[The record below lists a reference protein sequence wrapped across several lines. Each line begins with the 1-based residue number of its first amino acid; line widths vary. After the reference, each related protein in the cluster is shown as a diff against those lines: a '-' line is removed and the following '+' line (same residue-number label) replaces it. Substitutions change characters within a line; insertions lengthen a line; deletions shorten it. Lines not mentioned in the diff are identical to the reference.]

1 MFRHILI
8 PTDGSELAEKAI
20 CYGVE
25 LAKEQAAKITAVV
38 VTRPFLIVTL
48 EPGMLAGTPATYA
61 KHVAERTRKY
71 LDVAAASC
79 RSEARPS
86 RHSRTAK
93 SPCLYIA
100 KSDEVQDLCL
110 DLPAWNFL
118 VAPPSKD
125 RVAFDSL
132 TKARGS
138 GAEWYLVTHRSLEQP
153 RSLLAPRTRRL
164 EGIAL

>member
-71 LDVAAASC
+71 LDVAAQAA
-79 RSEARPS
+79 EAKPERQDTHAQQNPRACIS
-86 RHSRTAK
+86 LKAMRSRTFAWTCRLGTFFSLRQAK
-93 SPCLYIA
+93 
-100 KSDEVQDLCL
+100 
-110 DLPAWNFL
+110 
-118 VAPPSKD
+118 
-125 RVAFDSL
+125 
-132 TKARGS
+132 
-138 GAEWYLVTHRSLEQP
+138 
-153 RSLLAPRTRRL
+153 
-164 EGIAL
+164 IALHSIA